1 MYSEFIRQLNTNP
14 FKGSLKGGKSLERT
28 ISLGKRKQL
37 QRKMLDLFMDEIEQ
51 LPNDLQRVLADDLV
65 TAFHNRLAV
74 FSRIQSKPQLHVQF
88 GEENIARIHK

>member
-1 MYSEFIRQLNTNP
+1 
-14 FKGSLKGGKSLERT
+14 LERT

-37 QRKMLDLFMDEIEQ
+37 QRKMLDLFMDEMEH
-51 LPNDLQRVLADDLV
+51 LPNDLQGVLADDLV

-74 FSRIQSKPQLHVQF
+74 FNKIQSKLQLHIQF